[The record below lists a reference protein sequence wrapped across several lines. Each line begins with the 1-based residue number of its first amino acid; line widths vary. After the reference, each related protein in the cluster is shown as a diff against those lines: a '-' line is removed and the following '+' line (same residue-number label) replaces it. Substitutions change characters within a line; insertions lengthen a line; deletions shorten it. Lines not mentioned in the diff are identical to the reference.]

1 MKLAA
6 ALRFVAMVLIASSL
20 LGASCGQDFLSVMP
34 GVVNDPKN
42 LSLRRGILSY
52 GQSSLC
58 AEMQRRSVP
67 LRLREGEPAIGRFYP
82 TACFAQQLA
91 NQNLF
96 VQLSGYGYAWTNL
109 TKRMAFEAN
118 GSVEYDHDFQMDG
131 STMYVYFRQQTTS
144 AVSFKTGLIEQPAT
158 AIVSNMPAL
167 PGGASFADTFGNQI
181 LKNEIA
187 RGFTVIRDDN
197 GAVEFG
203 LGLIEKGQRPFSP
216 YRVRDSGRVLYAND
230 RTEIHQNQREYA
242 GPFEVVGDDSALYIT
257 AQVEGA
263 PAVDVL
269 VVHRSPGDQWLQAYT
284 KQAAPTPLL
293 SPANLDEPIAA
304 GAVWKRVVRLPQGL
318 YYVVFD
324 NTAGAGRTEPTT
336 FANDDRAALV
346 SYAVEMGDAP

>member
-96 VQLSGYGYAWTNL
+96 VQISGYGYAWTNL

-118 GSVEYDHDFQMDG
+118 GAVEYDHDFQMDG
-131 STMYVYFRQQTTS
+131 STMYVYFRQKTTS

-158 AIVSNMPAL
+158 AVVSNMPAL

-203 LGLIEKGQRPFSP
+203 LGLIEKGKRPFSP

-269 VVHRSPGDQWLQAYT
+269 VVHRGTGDQWLQTYT
-284 KQAAPTPLL
+284 KQIAPTPLSGL
-293 SPANLDEPIAA
+293 PSLDEPVAA
-304 GAVWKRVVRLPQGL
+304 GPVWKRVVRLPPGL

-324 NTAGAGRTEPTT
+324 NTAGAGRTAPTT
-336 FANDDRAALV
+336 YAYDDRAALV